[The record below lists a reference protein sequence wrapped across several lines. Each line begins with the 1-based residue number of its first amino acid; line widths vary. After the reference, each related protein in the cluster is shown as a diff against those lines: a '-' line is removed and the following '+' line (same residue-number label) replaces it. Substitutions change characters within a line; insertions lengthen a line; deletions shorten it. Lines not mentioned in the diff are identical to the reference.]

1 MFFLFNNLLFFLTE
15 DLDQP
20 LTPWATDKLQ
30 RRIEKGSRWK
40 AIPINDYTFEVNDNN
55 KNAVVSIQEKKC
67 TCQVWQKSGIPCSHL
82 VAALKFL
89 KMEDV
94 GGWAQH
100 WFKAENYKRTY
111 TGSIFPVGHP
121 SEWLRPEKIQTINPP
136 PMERRRAGRPKNK
149 DRILSQGEPKPLS
162 CDRCKKKGHT
172 RKTCAAKIPESQSG
186 SSKSSTS
193 RGKKKLVDSSQKS
206 VHLYDD

>member
-1 MFFLFNNLLFFLTE
+1 MN
-15 DLDQP
+15 QP
-20 LTPWATDKLQ
+20 LTPWATEKLK
-30 RRIEKGSRWK
+30 RRIQKGSGWK
-40 AIPINDYTFEVNDNN
+40 AIPIDDYTFEVNDNN
-55 KNAVVSIQEKKC
+55 KRAVVSIREKKC

-82 VAALKFL
+82 VAALNIL

-121 SEWLRPEKIQTINPP
+121 SEWLRPDKIDTINPP
-136 PMERRRAGRPKNK
+136 SMERRQAGRPKNK
-149 DRILSQGEPKPLS
+149 DRILSQGEAKPLT

-172 RKTCAAKIPESQSG
+172 RKTCAAKIPEYQSSSKPPTSRSTKAASTSSAKKKQTQSSQS
-186 SSKSSTS
+186 
-193 RGKKKLVDSSQKS
+193 S